1 MITVG
6 GGKKSA
12 VHILAINKVEKN
24 WKKTWFPNGLEKI
37 EVKFDT
43 IDFSKDYRENEVLN
57 DENRLT
63 VAYGLSIEPY
73 QYAQYT
79 PQSEIEDVDTTP
91 KIKDDWKFAS
101 EK

>member
-1 MITVG
+1 MKKT
-6 GGKKSA
+6 GKKPG
-12 VHILAINKVEKN
+12 
-24 WKKTWFPNGLEKI
+24 FPNGLEKI

-43 IDFSKDYRENEVLN
+43 TDFSKDYRENEVLN